1 MGVLEVAFALK
12 LTQGNR
18 VGLAAPGKSPLP
30 SRADDVRAATAE
42 QQQIT
47 PLRRAHPIPIEREQ
61 RENRASEALS
71 AAESGLSPRELRQM
85 RAIKAATALAAAEAP
100 AVPAN

>member
-1 MGVLEVAFALK
+1 MSWVYLPPTPHTSPCPSPHATVRRQRMGVLEVAFALK

-42 QQQIT
+42 Q
-47 PLRRAHPIPIEREQ
+47 
-61 RENRASEALS
+61 
-71 AAESGLSPRELRQM
+71 
-85 RAIKAATALAAAEAP
+85 
-100 AVPAN
+100 

>member
-42 QQQIT
+42 QQQVACDSRAYHGIHLIYPLSGRGTKQYTLACT
-47 PLRRAHPIPIEREQ
+47 PG
-61 RENRASEALS
+61 AL
-71 AAESGLSPRELRQM
+71 
-85 RAIKAATALAAAEAP
+85 T
-100 AVPAN
+100 